1 MKKRWHDNPWLSFA
15 TYLLL
20 LWITWLIMRRQP

>member
-1 MKKRWHDNPWLSFA
+1 MAKKPWYDNPWLSFA

-20 LWITWLIMRRQP
+20 LWITYLVVRR

>member
-1 MKKRWHDNPWLSFA
+1 MEKKPWYDSPLLSFA

-20 LWITWLIMRRQP
+20 LWITYMIMRR